1 MSRMKQKYLDIVP
14 ALREECAIEN
24 AMQTPKLEKIVISV
38 GIGEEGKDNKLTQ
51 NMADTISS
59 IAGQKAVIVLAKKSV
74 AGFKAREGAASGI
87 KVTLRGENMYNF
99 YDKLVSIAL
108 PRVKDFRGVP
118 RKGFDGRGSYNFG
131 LQEQLMFPEVEYD
144 QIIKIHGMNITI
156 VTSVQDDKL
165 AFTLLEKL
173 GMPFAKGR
181 K

>member
-1 MSRMKQKYLDIVP
+1 MKQKYLDIVP
-14 ALREECAIEN
+14 ALREECGIVNKME
-24 AMQTPKLEKIVISV
+24 TPKLEKIVISV

-51 NMADTISS
+51 NMTDTISA
-59 IAGQKAVIVLAKKSV
+59 IAGQKAVIVMAKKSV
-74 AGFKAREGAASGI
+74 AGFKAREGAPSGI

-99 YDKLVSIAL
+99 FDKLVSIAL

-131 LQEQLMFPEVEYD
+131 LQEQLMFPEVVYD
-144 QIIKIHGMNITI
+144 KIIKTHGMNITI
-156 VTSVQDDKL
+156 VTSVQDDKQ
-165 AFTLLEKL
+165 AFTLLEQL

>member
-1 MSRMKQKYLDIVP
+1 MKQKYNDIVP
-14 ALREECAIEN
+14 ALREELEIKN

-51 NMADTISS
+51 NMTDTISL
-59 IAGQKAVIVLAKKSV
+59 IAGQKAVVTLAKKSV

-99 YDKLVSIAL
+99 LDKLISIAL

-131 LQEQLMFPEVEYD
+131 LQEQLMFPEVVYD
-144 QIIKIHGMNITI
+144 NIIKTHGMNITI
-156 VTSVQDDKL
+156 VTSVQDDKQ

>member
-1 MSRMKQKYLDIVP
+1 MKQKYLDIVP
-14 ALREECAIEN
+14 ALREECSIANKME
-24 AMQTPKLEKIVISV
+24 TPKLEKIVISV

-51 NMADTISS
+51 NMTDTISL
-59 IAGQKAVIVLAKKSV
+59 IAGQKAVIVMAKKSV
-74 AGFKAREGAASGI
+74 AGFKAREGAPSGI

-99 YDKLVSIAL
+99 FDKLVSIAL

-131 LQEQLMFPEVEYD
+131 LQEQLMFPEVVYD
-144 QIIKIHGMNITI
+144 KIIKTHGMNITI
-156 VTSVQDDKL
+156 VTSVQDDKQ